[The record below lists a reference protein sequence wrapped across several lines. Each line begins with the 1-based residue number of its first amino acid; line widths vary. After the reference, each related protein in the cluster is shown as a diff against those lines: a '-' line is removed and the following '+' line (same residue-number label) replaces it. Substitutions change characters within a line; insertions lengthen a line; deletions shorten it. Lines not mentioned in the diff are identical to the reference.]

1 LNLNVFIPWFM
12 KIQQLKYLCNLAEHG
27 FNMTTTAQTLNTS
40 QPGISKQMQLLE
52 LELGIELLNRSGN
65 KILGL
70 TDVGAEILIKAQDIL
85 FTTKQIHSIS
95 NEYINKKKGVLSIGT
110 THLHARYSLL
120 KVINKFTQKYPGI
133 QLNIFQGSP
142 SQIEEQLITGKF
154 DIGICTKSESFH
166 NQLIYLKTYPIYR
179 CLIAPKEHPLITK
192 KELSLKDISQF
203 PLIIY
208 DSSLS
213 SGSVILN
220 AFQQHK
226 ISANIVLTAT
236 DAEVIKSYVN
246 SGLGVAIIQEIA
258 FDKKQDINLDKR
270 SVDHLF
276 SISNTNILI
285 NKSNYFRSHMY
296 DFIELLDPKWTKV
309 KIELQAQKSI

>member
-1 LNLNVFIPWFM
+1 M
-12 KIQQLKYLCNLAEHG
+12 KIQQLKYLSELVKHG

-40 QPGISKQMQLLE
+40 QPGISKQIQLLE
-52 LELGIELLNRSGN
+52 WELGIELLKRSGN

-70 TDVGAEILIKAQDIL
+70 TDVGSEVLKKAQDIL

-95 NEYINKKKGVLSIGT
+95 NEYINKKKGALSIGT

-120 KVINKFTQKYPGI
+120 KVINQFTQEYAGI
-133 QLNIFQGSP
+133 QFNIFQGSP

-154 DIGICTKSESFH
+154 DIGICTKSTQFN
-166 NQLIYLKTYPIYR
+166 NQLLYLKTYPIYR
-179 CLIAPKEHPLITK
+179 CLIAPNDHPLIRK
-192 KELSLKDISQF
+192 KELSLKDIAEF

-213 SGSVILN
+213 SGSVIVN
-220 AFQQHK
+220 TFNQNK
-226 ISANIVLTAT
+226 IATNIVLTAT

-285 NKSNYFRSHMY
+285 NRSNYIRSHMY
-296 DFIELLDPKWTKV
+296 DFIELLDPKWTRS
-309 KIELQAQKSI
+309 KIEAQLKN

>member
-1 LNLNVFIPWFM
+1 MIIVQNAFFM
-12 KIQQLKYLCNLAEHG
+12 KIQQLKYLNELADHG
-27 FNMTTTAQTLNTS
+27 FNMTTTAITLNTS
-40 QPGISKQMQLLE
+40 QPGISKQIQLLE
-52 LELGIELLNRSGN
+52 SELGIELLNRSGN

-70 TDVGAEILIKAQDIL
+70 TDVGSEVLKKAQEIL

-95 NEYINKKKGVLSIGT
+95 NEFINKKKGALSIGT

-120 KVINKFTQKYPGI
+120 KVINKFTKKYPGI

-142 SQIEEQLITGKF
+142 SHIEDQLITGKF
-154 DIGICTKSESFH
+154 DIGICTKTNQF
-166 NQLIYLKTYPIYR
+166 NQQLIYLKTYPIHR
-179 CLIAPKEHPLITK
+179 CLIAPKGHPLLSK
-192 KELSLKDISQF
+192 KELSLNDIASF

-213 SGSVILN
+213 SGSVIVNTFHEHQLTP
-220 AFQQHK
+220 
-226 ISANIVLTAT
+226 NIVLTAT

-246 SGLGVAIIQEIA
+246 SGLGIAIIQEMA
-258 FDKKQDINLDKR
+258 FEKDLDIHLNKR

-276 SISNTNILI
+276 TISHTNILI

-296 DFIELLDPKWTKV
+296 DFIELVDHKWTKSKV
-309 KIELQAQKSI
+309 EDHIHQA